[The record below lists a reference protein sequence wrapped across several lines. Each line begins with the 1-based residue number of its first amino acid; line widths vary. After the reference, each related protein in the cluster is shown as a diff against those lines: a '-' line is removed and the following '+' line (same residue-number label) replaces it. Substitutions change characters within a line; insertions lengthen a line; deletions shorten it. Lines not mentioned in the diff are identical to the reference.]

1 MSGKKKRRLAPSATP
16 WDGLEED
23 DLTPAQVLVAASHKS
38 MYGFKHES
46 FGGDAAFFN
55 AFERDSCP
63 RCGNS
68 CVSRRGLDARGMQ
81 RYRCHG
87 CGRSFTPATGTIF
100 EDRKLPLPAW
110 VDFMLQAF
118 SFESL
123 ASMTRENRRSDTT
136 PPYWMAKLFAVLEGI
151 QDATVLSATVQIDET
166 YYPIPNAEALRVNG
180 KLLRGLSRNKICIG
194 IGCDESGRSIF
205 FREGFG
211 KSFGVRPRR
220 PGRLPGSV
228 LSRDEPAC
236 GEDGESCLGAGAGY
250 G

>member
-1 MSGKKKRRLAPSATP
+1 
-16 WDGLEED
+16 
-23 DLTPAQVLVAASHKS
+23 
-38 MYGFKHES
+38 
-46 FGGDAAFFN
+46 
-55 AFERDSCP
+55 
-63 RCGNS
+63 
-68 CVSRRGLDARGMQ
+68 
-81 RYRCHG
+81 
-87 CGRSFTPATGTIF
+87 
-100 EDRKLPLPAW
+100 
-110 VDFMLQAF
+110 MLQAF

-211 KSFGVRPRR
+211 KTSSAETIGAFAAHIQ
-220 PGRLPGSV
+220 PGSLLEHDMEKAHRALV
-228 LSRDEPAC
+228 EELKLRDEKYNSRLISKLPDKDNPMHQVNRLCFLLKLFLDSHSGFDRDDLDGYLDLFSVVMNPPAEKMEKVALVLERAM
-236 GEDGESCLGAGAGY
+236 GNPSTLRFRDFYSVKAR
-250 G
+250 